1 VHRRRRSRRGCI
13 PPGRIRKFLGRNGH
27 NVYLPRLAY
36 MDTSRRSFYT
46 EDCESP
52 LDYIRKL
59 EFNIVL
65 L

>member
-1 VHRRRRSRRGCI
+1 
-13 PPGRIRKFLGRNGH
+13 
-27 NVYLPRLAY
+27 LAY
-36 MDTSRRSFYT
+36 MDTSRRSSYT
-46 EDCESP
+46 EDCGSP